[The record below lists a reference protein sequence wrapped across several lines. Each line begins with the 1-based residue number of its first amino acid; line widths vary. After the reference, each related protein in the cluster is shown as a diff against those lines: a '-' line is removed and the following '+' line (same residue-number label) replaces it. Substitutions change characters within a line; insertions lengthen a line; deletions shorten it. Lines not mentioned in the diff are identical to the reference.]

1 MSQEQRD
8 FIYEPSTPPPAE
20 APKVST
26 RVEFILFL
34 VFAVLATFSAVTLVT
49 KRAQLVSIAYEGRTV
64 ELELKR
70 ARERLK
76 QLYVERSSLIVP
88 QRLEGFAGRH
98 GYRSAEAGQIVLLER
113 THEMR

>member
-1 MSQEQRD
+1 MSQEQSYLR
-8 FIYEPSTPPPAE
+8 YEPSSPALVE
-20 APKVST
+20 PPKVSA

-34 VFAVLATFSAVTLVT
+34 TFATLATLSAVTLVT
-49 KRAQLVSIAYEGRTV
+49 KRARLVSIAYEGRTV

-113 THEMR
+113 SHETR